1 MTVVALGAGL
11 YSGVRIFNHGYHAL
25 VIERRLTMSG
35 MLSLHFL
42 GAFAGG
48 FVAAGSFA
56 LLAYYMSEKFVTLT
70 QRRSQQSLIDVFGE
84 QPRTVWQLVNG
95 VEVEVPVESIQTG
108 DTVVVHA
115 GQTIPVDGVILQ
127 GIATIDQHV
136 LTGESQ
142 PAERGVGDLVL
153 AGTLMMAGQAHVQ
166 VEKTGAETTAAHITT
181 ILNNTASYQAS
192 IVSRGEQLADK
203 SVPPTMLLAVI
214 ALPLAGYRY
223 LVAILGAGI
232 GLNIRLTAP
241 VAMLN
246 YLHVAADH
254 GILVKDGRSLE
265 LLKDVDTVIFDKTG
279 TLTLDQPEI
288 GDIHTC
294 AEENVDTVLA
304 YAAAAEHRQ
313 THPIAR
319 AILAEASKR
328 RVPVPEVDGAR
339 YEMGFGLSV
348 QLDDQLIRVGSER
361 YMSLEQIA
369 IPRGIQSVLDTGQ
382 ENGNSL
388 VMVAVDDQLVGA
400 IELRAAL
407 RPEVKAVVAELC
419 ERQLRIVILSG
430 DQEEPTRKLARELGI
445 SSYYANTFPEEKAS
459 RVAQLQAEGR
469 SVCFVGDG
477 INDSISLKKAN
488 VSISLRG
495 ASTAAMDSAQIVLMD
510 QGLRQLP
517 FILNL
522 SHEFEG
528 SMRAGYIV
536 AVSQGVVVI
545 GGALLAVVGI
555 VPGTIIWVSSL
566 LAGLGI
572 AQLPL
577 RRHHVAGDPRS
588 RATEGPPVQSQ
599 RLQGIH
605 R

>member
-1 MTVVALGAGL
+1 M
-11 YSGVRIFNHGYHAL
+11 
-25 VIERRLTMSG
+25 
-35 MLSLHFL
+35 
-42 GAFAGG
+42 
-48 FVAAGSFA
+48 
-56 LLAYYMSEKFVTLT
+56 
-70 QRRSQQSLIDVFGE
+70 
-84 QPRTVWQLVNG
+84 
-95 VEVEVPVESIQTG
+95 
-108 DTVVVHA
+108 
-115 GQTIPVDGVILQ
+115 
-127 GIATIDQHV
+127 
-136 LTGESQ
+136 
-142 PAERGVGDLVL
+142 
-153 AGTLMMAGQAHVQ
+153 
-166 VEKTGAETTAAHITT
+166 
-181 ILNNTASYQAS
+181 
-192 IVSRGEQLADK
+192 
-203 SVPPTMLLAVI
+203 
-214 ALPLAGYRY
+214 
-223 LVAILGAGI
+223 
-232 GLNIRLTAP
+232 
-241 VAMLN
+241 
-246 YLHVAADH
+246 
-254 GILVKDGRSLE
+254 E

-369 IPRGIQSVLDTGQ
+369 IPCGIQSVLDTGQ

-528 SMRAGYIV
+528 RYESRIYR
-536 AVSQGVVVI
+536 
-545 GGALLAVVGI
+545 GGQPGRRRDRRCAPCRCWYRPGHDYLGKLAVGWIGHRPTPVASTPCRGRSTIESHRRASGPVAAAAGNPPIACRRSVVGDRGPL
-555 VPGTIIWVSSL
+555 VAA
-566 LAGLGI
+566 LA
-572 AQLPL
+572 PNNRL
-577 RRHHVAGDPRS
+577 RRG
-588 RATEGPPVQSQ
+588 
-599 RLQGIH
+599 H
-605 R
+605 RDRRIG